1 MIINFSVQ
9 NYGSIKDKQTL
20 SFEATGDTHL
30 EEAFVINK
38 SGMRLLKL
46 ALIYGPNASGKTM
59 ILEALNCLRLLVLE
73 PKKTKTDRLFFEP
86 FLFDADTPKKAS
98 LLSIE
103 FLQEGIK
110 YFYEVE
116 FIKTAILREELFFYD
131 PKRANLFSRTT
142 NLEEQYTSITFGS
155 KIKIAKSIQEALETN
170 TLWNNTV
177 LGGFLKTN
185 IKFKELQPVIEWFE
199 KSLVPMIDT
208 KTNLAH
214 IVTKNINDGIIEKAD
229 VIEQLL
235 KADIHISDIV
245 ITEQDVTLPKHFL
258 EFIKQE
264 QHNVRSEDLLKENSK
279 IKYLELVMEHTVN
292 QVKYPLPFDEE
303 SDGTKRYYALSGLLS
318 LLFHR
323 SMVLPID
330 ELESSLHPDLYEYFL
345 LTFLLNAKE
354 SQLIATTHHRELL
367 NEKDLFRNDVIWFT
381 DKDQNCATQ
390 LYSLADF
397 DSSVVRDT
405 TNVLNAYKSGKLGAT
420 PRIGDAYID
429 LNQ

>member
-1 MIINFSVQ
+1 
-9 NYGSIKDKQTL
+9 
-20 SFEATGDTHL
+20 
-30 EEAFVINK
+30 
-38 SGMRLLKL
+38 LKL

-59 ILEALNCLRLLVLE
+59 ILEALDFLRLLVLK
-73 PKKTKTDRLFFEP
+73 PKKTKTDRLYFEP
-86 FLFDADTPKKAS
+86 FLFDIDTPGKAS

-116 FIKTAILREELFFYD
+116 FIKTAILREELFFYE
-131 PKRANLFSRTT
+131 PKRANLYRRTT

-155 KIKIAKSIQEALETN
+155 KIKIAKSVKEALETN

-185 IKFKELQPVIEWFE
+185 IKFKELQPVIEWF
-199 KSLVPMIDT
+199 KRSLAPMVAS
-208 KTNLAH
+208 KTILAQF
-214 IVTKNINDGIIEKAD
+214 VTRNINVGKIKKAD
-229 VIEQLL
+229 MIEQLT

-245 ITEQDVTLPKHFL
+245 ITEEDITVPEHII
-258 EFIKQE
+258 EYIKKD
-264 QHNVRSEDLLKENSK
+264 HPNVKSEDLPEKNTK
-279 IKYLELVMEHTVN
+279 IKSLELVMEHTVN
-292 QVKYPLPFDEE
+292 QNKYSLPFDVE
-303 SDGTKRYYALSGLLS
+303 SDGTQRYYGLSGLLS

-330 ELESSLHPDLYEYFL
+330 ELESSLHPDLYEHFL
-345 LTFLLNAKE
+345 LSFLLNAKD
-354 SQLIATTHHRELL
+354 SQVIATTHNRELL
-367 NEKDLFRNDVIWFT
+367 DKKDFFRNDVIWFT

-405 TNVLNAYKSGKLGAT
+405 TNVRNAYKSGKFGAT